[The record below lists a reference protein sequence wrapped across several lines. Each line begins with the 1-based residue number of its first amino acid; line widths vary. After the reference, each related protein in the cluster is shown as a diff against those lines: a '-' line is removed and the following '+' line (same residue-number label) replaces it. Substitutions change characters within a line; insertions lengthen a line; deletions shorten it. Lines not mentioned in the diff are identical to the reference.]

1 MITIK
6 SEQEIEIMRQAGRK
20 LGQVM
25 KELKNKVEIGITT
38 KELDRVAEALIL
50 KFGAEPAFKGYDG
63 FPATL
68 CASVNKTIVHGVPS
82 DYQLKNGDILSLDI
96 GLKYKEFF
104 SDMAITLPVGEVKPE
119 IHKLIEVTKKSL
131 ELSINAVKV
140 GITFG
145 DIGGLIEKYV
155 KSQKFDVIRELCGHG
170 IGKDLHEDPQI
181 LNYKENRETPE
192 IKLGM
197 VFCFEPMVTAGDWRI
212 KLCSDGSGWQ
222 TQDDSLSAHFE
233 HTIAVTKNGPE
244 VLTKFE

>member
-1 MITIK
+1 MIIIK

-20 LGQVM
+20 LADVIR
-25 KELKNKVEIGITT
+25 ELKDRVEIGITT
-38 KELDRVAEALIL
+38 KELDRAAEALIF

-68 CASVNKTIVHGVPS
+68 CTSVNKTIVHGVPS

-96 GLKYKEFF
+96 GLKYKGFF
-104 SDMAITLPVGEVKPE
+104 SDMAITLPVGKVKPE
-119 IHKLIEVTKKSL
+119 IHKLIEVTRKSL
-131 ELSINAVKV
+131 ELSIKAVKV

-145 DIGGLIEKYV
+145 DIGDLIEKYV
-155 KSQKFDVIRELCGHG
+155 KSQKLDVIRELCGHG

-222 TQDDSLSAHFE
+222 TQDGSLSAHFE

-244 VLTKFE
+244 VLTKLE